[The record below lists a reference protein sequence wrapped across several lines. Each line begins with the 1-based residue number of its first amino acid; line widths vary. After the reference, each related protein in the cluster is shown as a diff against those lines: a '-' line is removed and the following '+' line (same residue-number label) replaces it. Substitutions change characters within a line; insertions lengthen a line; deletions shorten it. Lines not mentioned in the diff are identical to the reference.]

1 MAQVAKALKKDLE
14 NTTVSNPVEAVVMC
28 KCQDSDGNVCGREMT
43 NQEQDQDGMCW
54 HCADSVWNELTSNDT
69 VKWKHSDRVDG
80 NYT

>member
-14 NTTVSNPVEAVVMC
+14 NTTVSNTVEAVVMC

-69 VKWKHSDRVDG
+69 VKMEALR
-80 NYT
+80 